1 MNALFSISVLLR
13 VLATVWGVVLVW
25 RQRDWRLVFLPMM
38 LALLA
43 LQPLAGLG
51 ETQSLMLAISILTV
65 VVATMFYFVLRHLLR
80 WWATAL
86 LKLMLILITV
96 YQIIGL
102 QAEEAVMSLVI
113 LRSELSLSFVVYL
126 SIVLL
131 GRILGERKRAEE
143 QLRHQM
149 KDDALHDSLTGLAN
163 RLLFM
168 ERLRLAYARAQRRQG
183 YLFAVVFVDLDRFKL
198 VNDSLGHR
206 VGDLLLVQTA
216 QRIEA
221 CLRNEDIVAR
231 LGGDEFAILLEDLKE
246 HLDAERF
253 AIRLHKE
260 LTRPYHLEGR
270 EIVSIASSGIAF
282 HTLHCQQP
290 EDLLR
295 DADTAMYHAKAAGK
309 GHYQMFDDHMHKR
322 AMAQL
327 QLEAD
332 LHRAVQDDQFCVY
345 YQPIVALNT
354 GKIVDCE
361 ALLRWNHPTR
371 GLVCPAEFIPTAEE
385 TGLILPIG
393 EWVLR
398 TACAQ
403 TKAWQR
409 TDSCSLLGIAVNVS
423 AVQLRRQEFA
433 ASVSKILEETGLDP
447 RFLELELTEST
458 LLQDPEATSRTVGEL
473 ADMGVRFAI
482 DDFGTGY
489 SSLSYLRRFPLQT
502 LKIDHT
508 FVSRLSKGDTGS
520 VGIVAAV
527 ASLAHSLELEV
538 TAEGVESEEQLA
550 FLRSL
555 GCTNA
560 QGYLFSRPL
569 PAETL
574 TKLLQEKGRVGLHPV
589 IAEGAD
595 PETAPQHVAEL
606 QNLAAE
612 VSQKTAGQV
621 PVVVSTLTNPKS
633 G

>member
-1 MNALFSISVLLR
+1 MSILFSISVLLR
-13 VLATVWGVVLVW
+13 VLATVWGVIVVW
-25 RQRDWRLVFLPMM
+25 RQREWRLVFLPVM

-43 LQPLAGLG
+43 LQPLSGLG
-51 ETQSLMLAISILTV
+51 ETQSLILEVSILTCI
-65 VVATMFYFVLRHLLR
+65 VATMFYFLFRHSLRR
-80 WWATAL
+80 WATAA
-86 LKLMLILITV
+86 LKLMLIFITG
-96 YQIIGL
+96 YQIMVL
-102 QAEEAVMSLVI
+102 VVEEALMSSMI

-126 SIVLL
+126 NIVLL
-131 GRILGERKRAEE
+131 GRILSERKLAEE
-143 QLRHQM
+143 QLRHQLR
-149 KDDALHDSLTGLAN
+149 DDALHDSLTGLPN
-163 RLLFM
+163 RFLFM
-168 ERLRLAYARAQRRQG
+168 ERLRLAYARAERRQG

-206 VGDLLLVQTA
+206 IGDLLLVQTA
-216 QRIEA
+216 QRIKA
-221 CLRNEDIVAR
+221 LLRDEDIIAR

-246 HLDAERF
+246 PLDAKRF

-260 LTRPYHLEGR
+260 LARPYHLEGR

-282 HTLHCQQP
+282 NTLHCQQP

-309 GHYQMFDDHMHKR
+309 GHYQMFDNHMHER

-327 QLEAD
+327 QLEVE
-332 LHRAVQDDQFCVY
+332 LHRAVQEDQFCVY
-345 YQPIVALNT
+345 YQPIVALDT
-354 GKIVDCE
+354 GKIVACE

-371 GLVCPAEFIPTAEE
+371 GLVCPAEFIPIAEE
-385 TGLILPIG
+385 TGLIVPIG

-398 TACAQ
+398 TCCAQ

-409 TDSCSLLGIAVNVS
+409 ADSSSLLGVAVNVS
-423 AVQLRRQEFA
+423 AVQLRLQEFA
-433 ASVSKILEETGLDP
+433 AGVSKILDETGLDP

-458 LLQDPEATSRTVGEL
+458 LLQDPEATSRTVAEL
-473 ADMGVRFAI
+473 ASMGVRFAI

-489 SSLSYLRRFPLQT
+489 SSLRYLRHFPLRT
-502 LKIDHT
+502 LKIDRG
-508 FVSRLSKGDTGS
+508 FVSRLSKGDAGS
-520 VGIVAAV
+520 AGIVAAV
-527 ASLAHSLELEV
+527 ASLGHSLELDV

-574 TKLLQEKGRVGLHPV
+574 TKLLREKGRVGLYPV

-595 PETAPQHVAEL
+595 PRTAPQHAAAL

-612 VSQKTAGQV
+612 VSKKTAGKV
-621 PVVVSTLTNPKS
+621 PGVVSA
-633 G
+633 